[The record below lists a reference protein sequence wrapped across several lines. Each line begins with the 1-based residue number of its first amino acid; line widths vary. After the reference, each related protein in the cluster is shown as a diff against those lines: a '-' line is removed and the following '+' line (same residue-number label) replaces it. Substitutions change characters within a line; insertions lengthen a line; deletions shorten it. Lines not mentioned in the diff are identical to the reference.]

1 LAFRVHAPRPSCWAR
16 PFDRILYD
24 PTVSYL
30 VGSPKGRLTKL
41 EKSLGKKT
49 WEQVKDD
56 VHVKLLEQEGELYI
70 LARSLPR
77 RAKEG
82 AMRQEKRKA
91 YRARLRALQQRKTIT
106 LPAQPHPR
114 SASRPKLCWRATPW
128 RPFGKNK
135 ATTGFT
141 TKPPPN
147 RESRIRGAQRSE
159 LHQFAVIPKRWVVE
173 RSIAW
178 MDKCRRLWKN
188 CGRKLETSPASM
200 RLAFI
205 PLLLKKIKTGSK
217 TLSWG
222 SEAATAPHCFGF
234 VVQ

>member
-1 LAFRVHAPRPSCWAR
+1 VETFW
-16 PFDRILYD
+16 
-24 PTVSYL
+24 
-30 VGSPKGRLTKL
+30 
-41 EKSLGKKT
+41 KK
-49 WEQVKDD
+49 QSN
-56 VHVKLLEQEGELYI
+56 HGLHPQN
-70 LARSLPR
+70 
-77 RAKEG
+77 
-82 AMRQEKRKA
+82 
-91 YRARLRALQQRKTIT
+91 
-106 LPAQPHPR
+106 HPR
-114 SASRPKLCWRATPW
+114 IAKVGLEVA
-128 RPFGKNK
+128 K
-135 ATTGFT
+135 
-141 TKPPPN
+141 
-147 RESRIRGAQRSE
+147 RSE